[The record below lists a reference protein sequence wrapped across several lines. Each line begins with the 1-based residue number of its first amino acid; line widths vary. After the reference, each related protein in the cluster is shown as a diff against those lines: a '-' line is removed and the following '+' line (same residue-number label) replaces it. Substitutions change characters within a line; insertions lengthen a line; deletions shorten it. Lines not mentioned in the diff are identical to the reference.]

1 MVKKRLRRVD
11 HVFASRGTSGICRLM
26 STAADHDIAGLPFEK
41 ALQELEQI
49 VSQLER
55 GDVPLEAS
63 IDIYERGNRLR
74 AHCEQLLRKAELK
87 VEVITQSADGKAAG
101 TRPLDVG

>member
-1 MVKKRLRRVD
+1 
-11 HVFASRGTSGICRLM
+11 M
-26 STAADHDIAGLPFEK
+26 SDTTQADIRALPFEK

-55 GDVPLEAS
+55 GDVPLEKS

-74 AHCEQLLRKAELK
+74 EHCETLLKAAELK
-87 VEVITQSADGKAAG
+87 VEVITQGPDGKAAG
-101 TRPLDVG
+101 VRPLDVG

>member
-1 MVKKRLRRVD
+1 M
-11 HVFASRGTSGICRLM
+11 ASPMTD
-26 STAADHDIAGLPFEK
+26 TNQTPDIAALPFEK

-49 VSQLER
+49 VGQLER
-55 GDVPLEAS
+55 GDVPLEQS
-63 IDIYERGNRLR
+63 IEIYERGNKLK
-74 AHCEQLLRKAELK
+74 AHCEALLKKAELK

>member
-1 MVKKRLRRVD
+1 MGL
-11 HVFASRGTSGICRLM
+11 IM
-26 STAADHDIAGLPFEK
+26 SDATLPPDISAMPFEK

-55 GDVPLEAS
+55 GDVPLEKS
-63 IDIYERGNRLR
+63 IEIYERGNRLKG
-74 AHCEQLLRKAELK
+74 HCEALLKKAELK
-87 VEVITQSADGKAAG
+87 VEVITQGADGLAAG